1 MTAKSS
7 LQGRKQRET
16 LFAQGGQI
24 AANATKCLSAS
35 KAAEAARDLLLHL
48 DHAQIAFSEVVVK
61 IHAQIFQKAEDGF
74 LVFVQA
80 VEQISGGTLF
90 ASPLFPRW
98 GRGSGSDQ
106 FPFIKQTE
114 KRSFPSGD
122 VQWMQ
127 PAHSFHSRLCWCYA
141 SSSVCPG
148 HTTRFHPGG

>member
-35 KAAEAARDLLLHL
+35 KTAEAARDLLLHL

-98 GRGSGSDQ
+98 GSGSGSDQ
-106 FPFIKQTE
+106 FP
-114 KRSFPSGD
+114 RSEERRVGKEC
-122 VQWMQ
+122 
-127 PAHSFHSRLCWCYA
+127 R
-141 SSSVCPG
+141 
-148 HTTRFHPGG
+148 